1 MLEKE
6 VTRVAEAS
14 VAVQA
19 VLEAEIG
26 EHDKLQSAARTVCEA
41 LEVEGVESGS
51 SLKSRLTAL
60 SGQVR
65 ERL

>member
-19 VLEAEIG
+19 VLETEIR
-26 EHDKLQSAARTVCEA
+26 EHDTLKSAARTACKA
-41 LEVEGVESGS
+41 LEVEGS
-51 SLKSRLTAL
+51 SQEAL
-60 SGQVR
+60 SR
-65 ERL
+65 AAWLH